1 MRVEKIA
8 DFINKSKVTQKILR
22 GVSDNPALAS
32 AGVSFVAATMLRP
45 AAQGMLPIKDSADKK
60 YTIGSSITAGVTE
73 LVAAAVLFIP
83 ANKLIQKTSKQLY
96 SSSKDT
102 IYKGNAQL
110 LRGYKSLTNR
120 FLKVLTLPAVS
131 WLRFSTVP
139 LAVALL
145 YPNHKKNKGGLDVK
159 G

>member
-1 MRVEKIA
+1 MI
-8 DFINKSKVTQKILR
+8 DFLEEVK
-22 GVSDNPALAS
+22 
-32 AGVSFVAATMLRP
+32 AATLDFY
-45 AAQGMLPIKDSADKK
+45 K
-60 YTIGSSITAGVTE
+60 SIPE
-73 LVAAAVLFIP
+73 
-83 ANKLIQKTSKQLY
+83 
-96 SSSKDT
+96 DT